1 MQIKPEDMPDYQAI
15 EINFQKQVMGRRM
28 SMSQIRELLA
38 QGTFAPVKWMGKIE
52 ESAGKDRVQVY
63 EDKGN
68 GYSEESSY
76 FVEDAY
82 VGEHSME
89 VSLKIGGDVKHLRID
104 PAMDSCVCRIKE
116 FTFNGEDVP
125 FSNRKAVTINGRM
138 AGNSMVFA
146 TADPNIN
153 LHLVN
158 MNCKA
163 ENEVR
168 LSLEVNRMDAA
179 ICEDLEQEL
188 KKKIRL

>member
-1 MQIKPEDMPDYQAI
+1 M
-15 EINFQKQVMGRRM
+15 
-28 SMSQIRELLA
+28 
-38 QGTFAPVKWMGKIE
+38 
-52 ESAGKDRVQVY
+52 
-63 EDKGN
+63 
-68 GYSEESSY
+68 
-76 FVEDAY
+76 
-82 VGEHSME
+82 GEHSME
-89 VSLKIGGDVKHLRID
+89 VSLKVGGDVKHLRID